1 MIYRKILKN
10 VYNEFKIG
18 AWVLWEDILCKLD
31 FKKLKSFVKPV
42 KFKTGK
48 KYHFKFFQYVGD
60 TPILPIKWKIL
71 TVFII
76 MILLSTFSTNLI
88 TVMLSQRETIKKSN
102 VVLVDKLVELYN
114 VCNTQKEVEKYS
126 KQTSACLAS
135 IAESAMTGFEDGE
148 RNSVAF
154 GMDMNGII
162 LFFASPNKELSWTV
176 FRDKKTLSQ
185 INKPLDERNSFL
197 DTMRKSL
204 EENGAGI
211 REIEDKL
218 SAERK
223 NLGKLPIQGAITFES
238 PEGKL
243 YNGVYKYH
251 EEWRMYIVRANKAD
265 DAKREMYRVIIIIAA
280 LTICIAGFFVYMG
293 TKIFDGLLK
302 NIDRFSSQMYDMQQ
316 NQVLVPLDIEGA
328 PNDDITYLA
337 ANFNRL
343 SSTINNL
350 LHIFQKFVPENVVR
364 KAHQQQEIKLEGRQR
379 ELTIL
384 FSDIKS
390 FTFRTEVLGNDIIGL
405 LNVHYDSV
413 IKKVSEHN
421 GIIGSIIGDAILASY
436 GIEEGV
442 LDNKSFGAIK
452 SAWEITA
459 VTAELRRKMSLR
471 RQVMEQKKP
480 LTETEEKVYQA
491 VMLDVGVGIDGG
503 NVFYGNIGS
512 SERMANTVIGDNVNS
527 ASRLEGLTRIY
538 KVPVIVSEYI
548 RDDAMQDPEAKI
560 RYEFFELDTV
570 QVKGKTEGVKIYIP
584 IDKDCPASD
593 WNYEILKPKFEIFEK
608 GLKAYYDGDW
618 KTARAEFKRSE
629 LPCAEVFLE
638 RMGLKSAPAGWSGI
652 WTMTTK

>member
-1 MIYRKILKN
+1 MK
-10 VYNEFKIG
+10 
-18 AWVLWEDILCKLD
+18 KLD
-31 FKKLKSFVKPV
+31 LNKIKSNVIPV
-42 KFKTGK
+42 KFKSEK
-48 KYHFKFFQYVGD
+48 KYHFKFVQYVGD

-102 VVLVDKLVELYN
+102 IVLVDKLVELYN

-126 KQTSACLAS
+126 KQTDACLAA
-135 IAESAMTGFEDGE
+135 IAEGAMAGFEEGE

-154 GMDMNGII
+154 GMDMNGAIM
-162 LFFASPNKELSWTV
+162 FFSSPNKNLNWTE
-176 FRDKKTLSQ
+176 FSDKQTLSE

-204 EENGAGI
+204 EENGAEI
-211 REIEDKL
+211 REIEDKI

-223 NLGKLPIQGAITFES
+223 AMEQTSIQGAFNFDS
-238 PEGKL
+238 PEGK

-251 EEWRMYIVRANKAD
+251 NEWRMYVIRANKTD

-280 LTICIAGFFVYMG
+280 LTICITAFFVYMG

-302 NIDRFSSQMYDMQQ
+302 NIGRFSNQMYDMQQ

-436 GIEEGV
+436 GIEEGT

-480 LTETEEKVYQA
+480 LTEMEEKVYQA

-593 WNYEILKPKFEIFEK
+593 WNYDVFKPKFEIFEK
-608 GLKAYYDGDW
+608 GLSAYYVGDW
-618 KTARAEFKRSE
+618 KTARAEFKKSE
-629 LPCAEVFLE
+629 LPCADVFLE
-638 RMGLKSAPAGWSGI
+638 RMGLKSAPDGWSGI

>member
-1 MIYRKILKN
+1 MKKP
-10 VYNEFKIG
+10 
-18 AWVLWEDILCKLD
+18 D
-31 FKKLKSFVKPV
+31 FSRIKSVFNANKVKSMFRGK
-42 KFKTGK
+42 KFKPEK
-48 KYHFKFFQYVGD
+48 KYRLKFIQYVGD

-71 TVFII
+71 TVFVV
-76 MILLSTFSTNLI
+76 MILLSIFSTNLI
-88 TVMLSQRETIKKSN
+88 TVMLSQREIIKKSN
-102 VVLVDKLVELYN
+102 IVLVDKLVELYN

-126 KQTSACLAS
+126 RDTDACLAA
-135 IAESAMTGFEDGE
+135 IAEGAMTGFEDGE
-148 RNSVAF
+148 LNSVAF
-154 GMDMNGII
+154 GMDMNGSI
-162 LFFASPNKELSWTV
+162 LFFASPNKELRWSN
-176 FRDKKTLSQ
+176 FLDKEKLAE

-197 DTMRKSL
+197 DMMRKAL
-204 EENGAGI
+204 EEKGADI
-211 REIEDKL
+211 IEIEDKI
-218 SAERK
+218 SEERK
-223 NLGKLPIQGAITFES
+223 KQAKKPIQGAFNFVS
-238 PEGKL
+238 QDGS

-251 EEWRMYIVRANKAD
+251 DDWRMYIVRANKTS
-265 DAKREMYRVIIIIAA
+265 DAKKELYRVVIILVA
-280 LTICIAGFFVYMG
+280 LTICITTFFVYMG

-302 NIDRFSSQMYDMQQ
+302 NIDRFSNQMYEMQQ

-343 SSTINNL
+343 SFTINNL

-413 IKKVSEHN
+413 IKKVSEHK

-436 GIEEGV
+436 GIEEGT

-459 VTAELRRKMSLR
+459 VTADLRRKMSLR
-471 RQVMEQKKP
+471 RQQMEAKKP
-480 LTETEEKVYQA
+480 LTEMEEKVYQA

-584 IDKDCPASD
+584 LDKDCPASE
-593 WNYEILKPKFEIFEK
+593 WNYENLKPKFDIFEK
-608 GLKAYYDGDW
+608 GLITYYEGDW
-618 KTARAEFKRSE
+618 KTARAEFKKSG
-629 LPCAEVFLE
+629 LPCTEVFLE
-638 RMGLKSAPAGWSGI
+638 RMGLKSAPDGWSGI
-652 WTMTTK
+652 WTMTSK

>member
-1 MIYRKILKN
+1 MKKP
-10 VYNEFKIG
+10 
-18 AWVLWEDILCKLD
+18 D
-31 FKKLKSFVKPV
+31 FSRIKSVFNANKVKSMFRGK
-42 KFKTGK
+42 KFKPEK
-48 KYHFKFFQYVGD
+48 KYRLKFIQYVGD

-71 TVFII
+71 TVFVV
-76 MILLSTFSTNLI
+76 MILLSIFSTNLI

-102 VVLVDKLVELYN
+102 IVLVDKLVELYN

-126 KQTSACLAS
+126 RDTDACLAA
-135 IAESAMTGFEDGE
+135 IAEGAMTGFEDGE
-148 RNSVAF
+148 LNSVAF
-154 GMDMNGII
+154 GMDMNGSI
-162 LFFASPNKELSWTV
+162 LFFASPNKELRWSN
-176 FRDKKTLSQ
+176 FLDKEKLAE

-197 DTMRKSL
+197 DMMRKAL
-204 EENGAGI
+204 EEKGADI
-211 REIEDKL
+211 IEIEDKI
-218 SAERK
+218 SEERK
-223 NLGKLPIQGAITFES
+223 DQAKKPIQGAFNFVS
-238 PEGKL
+238 QDGS

-251 EEWRMYIVRANKAD
+251 DDWRMYIVRANKTS
-265 DAKREMYRVIIIIAA
+265 DAKKELYRVVIIIVA
-280 LTICIAGFFVYMG
+280 LTICITTFFVYMG

-302 NIDRFSSQMYDMQQ
+302 NIDRFSNQMYEMQQ

-343 SSTINNL
+343 SFTINNL

-413 IKKVSEHN
+413 IKKVSEHK

-436 GIEEGV
+436 GIEEGT

-459 VTAELRRKMSLR
+459 VTADLRRKMSLR
-471 RQVMEQKKP
+471 RQQMEAKKP
-480 LTETEEKVYQA
+480 LTEMEEKVYQA

-560 RYEFFELDTV
+560 RYEFYELDTV

-584 IDKDCPASD
+584 LDKDCPASE
-593 WNYEILKPKFEIFEK
+593 WNYENLKPKFDIFEK
-608 GLKAYYDGDW
+608 GLIAYYEGDW
-618 KTARAEFKRSE
+618 KTARAEFKKSG
-629 LPCAEVFLE
+629 LPCTEVFLE
-638 RMGLKSAPAGWSGI
+638 RMGLKSAPDGWSGI
-652 WTMTTK
+652 WTMTSK

>member
-1 MIYRKILKN
+1 MKKP
-10 VYNEFKIG
+10 
-18 AWVLWEDILCKLD
+18 D
-31 FKKLKSFVKPV
+31 FSRIKSVFNANKVKSMFRGK
-42 KFKTGK
+42 KFKPEK
-48 KYHFKFFQYVGD
+48 KYRLKFIQYVGD

-71 TVFII
+71 TVFVV
-76 MILLSTFSTNLI
+76 MILLSIFSTNLI
-88 TVMLSQRETIKKSN
+88 TVMLSQREIIKKSN
-102 VVLVDKLVELYN
+102 IVLVDKLVELYN

-126 KQTSACLAS
+126 RDTDACLAA
-135 IAESAMTGFEDGE
+135 IAEGAMTGFEDGE
-148 RNSVAF
+148 LNSVAF
-154 GMDMNGII
+154 GMDMNGSI
-162 LFFASPNKELSWTV
+162 LFFASPNKELRWSN
-176 FRDKKTLSQ
+176 FLDKEKLAE

-197 DTMRKSL
+197 DMMRKAL
-204 EENGAGI
+204 EEKGADI
-211 REIEDKL
+211 IEIEDKI
-218 SAERK
+218 SEERK
-223 NLGKLPIQGAITFES
+223 KQAKKPIQGAFNFVS
-238 PEGKL
+238 QDGS

-251 EEWRMYIVRANKAD
+251 DDWRMYIVRANKTS
-265 DAKREMYRVIIIIAA
+265 DAKKELYRVVIIIVA
-280 LTICIAGFFVYMG
+280 LTICITTFFVYMG

-302 NIDRFSSQMYDMQQ
+302 NIDRFSNQMYEMQQ

-343 SSTINNL
+343 SFTINNL

-413 IKKVSEHN
+413 IKKVSEHK

-436 GIEEGV
+436 GIEEGT

-459 VTAELRRKMSLR
+459 VTADLRRKMSLR
-471 RQVMEQKKP
+471 RQQMEAKKP
-480 LTETEEKVYQA
+480 LTEMEEKVYQA

-584 IDKDCPASD
+584 LDKDCPASE
-593 WNYEILKPKFEIFEK
+593 WNYENLKPKFDIFEK
-608 GLKAYYDGDW
+608 GLITYYEGDW
-618 KTARAEFKRSE
+618 KTARAEFKKSG
-629 LPCAEVFLE
+629 LPCTEVFLE
-638 RMGLKSAPAGWSGI
+638 RMGLKSAPDGWSGI
-652 WTMTTK
+652 WTMTSK

>member
-1 MIYRKILKN
+1 MKKSDSNDLKKTSKLKN
-10 VYNEFKIG
+10 
-18 AWVLWEDILCKLD
+18 
-31 FKKLKSFVKPV
+31 
-42 KFKTGK
+42 
-48 KYHFKFFQYVGD
+48 KYHFKFCQYVGD
-60 TPILPIKWKIL
+60 TPILQIKWKIL
-71 TVFII
+71 KVFII

-102 VVLVDKLVELYN
+102 IVIVDKLVELYN
-114 VCNTQKEVEKYS
+114 SCNTQKEVEKYS
-126 KQTSACLAS
+126 KQTDECLKA
-135 IAESAMTGFEDGE
+135 IEESALTTFEEDE
-148 RNSVAF
+148 KNSVAF
-154 GMDMNGII
+154 GMDMNGTI
-162 LFFASPNKELSWTV
+162 LFFASPNKELSWKN
-176 FRDKKTLSQ
+176 FLDKAVLDQ
-185 INKPLDERNSFL
+185 MNKPLDERNASL
-197 DTMRKSL
+197 DIMRKTL
-204 EENGAGI
+204 EEKGLEF
-211 REIEDKL
+211 REIEEKI
-218 SAERK
+218 SNESK
-223 NLGKLPIQGAITFES
+223 NYNKDSIQGAISFETID
-238 PEGKL
+238 GK

-251 EEWRMYIVRANKAD
+251 EEWRMYIVRANNSH
-265 DAKREMYRVIIIIAA
+265 DAKKEMYRVIIIIAI
-280 LTICIAGFFVYMG
+280 LIVCITSFFVYMG
-293 TKIFDGLLK
+293 TKIFDGLLL
-302 NIDRFSSQMYDMQQ
+302 NISRFSKQMFDMQQ

-343 SSTINNL
+343 SYTINNL
-350 LHIFQKFVPENVVR
+350 LHIFQKFVPANVVR

-413 IKKVSEHN
+413 IKKVSENN

-436 GIEEGV
+436 GIEDGGI
-442 LDNKSFGAIK
+442 DNKSFSAIQ

-459 VTAELRRKMSLR
+459 VTAELRKKMSLR
-471 RQVMEQKKP
+471 RQLMEQKKP
-480 LTETEEKVYQA
+480 LTEMEEKIYQA

-548 RDDAMQDPEAKI
+548 RNDALKDPEAKI

-584 IDKDCPASD
+584 LDKDCAASD
-593 WNYEILKPKFEIFEK
+593 WNFENLKPKFEVFEN
-608 GLKAYYDGDW
+608 GLKAYYKGDW
-618 KTARAEFKRSE
+618 KNARSEFKKSE
-629 LPCAEVFLE
+629 LPCADVFLE
-638 RMGLKSAPAGWSGI
+638 RMGLKSAPSQWSGI

>member
-1 MIYRKILKN
+1 MLK
-10 VYNEFKIG
+10 KP
-18 AWVLWEDILCKLD
+18 D
-31 FKKLKSFVKPV
+31 FSRIKSVFNANKVKSMFRGK
-42 KFKTGK
+42 KFKPEK
-48 KYHFKFFQYVGD
+48 KYRLKFIQYVGD

-71 TVFII
+71 TVFVV
-76 MILLSTFSTNLI
+76 MILLSIFSTNLI

-102 VVLVDKLVELYN
+102 IVLVDKLVELYN

-126 KQTSACLAS
+126 RDTDACLAA
-135 IAESAMTGFEDGE
+135 IAEGAMTGFEDGE
-148 RNSVAF
+148 LNSVAF
-154 GMDMNGII
+154 GMDMNGSI
-162 LFFASPNKELSWTV
+162 LFFASPNKELRWSN
-176 FRDKKTLSQ
+176 FLDKEKLAE

-197 DTMRKSL
+197 DMMRKAL
-204 EENGAGI
+204 EEKGADI
-211 REIEDKL
+211 IEIEDKI
-218 SAERK
+218 SEERK
-223 NLGKLPIQGAITFES
+223 KQAKKPIQGAFNFVS
-238 PEGKL
+238 QDGS

-251 EEWRMYIVRANKAD
+251 DDWRMYIVRANKTS
-265 DAKREMYRVIIIIAA
+265 DAKKELYRVVIIIVA
-280 LTICIAGFFVYMG
+280 LTICITTFFVYMG

-302 NIDRFSSQMYDMQQ
+302 NIDRFSNQMYEMQQ

-343 SSTINNL
+343 SFTINNL

-413 IKKVSEHN
+413 IKKVSEHK

-436 GIEEGV
+436 GIEEGT

-459 VTAELRRKMSLR
+459 VTADLRRKMSLR
-471 RQVMEQKKP
+471 RQQMEAKKP
-480 LTETEEKVYQA
+480 LTEMEEKVYQA

-584 IDKDCPASD
+584 LDKDCPASE
-593 WNYEILKPKFEIFEK
+593 WNYENLKPKFDIFEK
-608 GLKAYYDGDW
+608 GLITYYEGDW
-618 KTARAEFKRSE
+618 KTARAEFKKSG
-629 LPCAEVFLE
+629 LPCTEVFLE
-638 RMGLKSAPAGWSGI
+638 RMGLKSAPDGWSGI
-652 WTMTTK
+652 WTMTSK